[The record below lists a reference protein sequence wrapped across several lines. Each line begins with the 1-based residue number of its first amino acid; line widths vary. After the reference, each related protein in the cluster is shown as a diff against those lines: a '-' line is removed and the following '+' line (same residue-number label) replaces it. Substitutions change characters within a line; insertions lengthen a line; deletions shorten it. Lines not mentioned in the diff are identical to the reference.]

1 MIITRLE
8 LTNVR
13 SYERLRLDFNQGLHV
28 LVGPNGI
35 GKTNVVEAIHYLSL
49 ARSFRT
55 PNDALL
61 VKRGQTFAAIRAA
74 IKIRDKE
81 QTVAI
86 GLGTGGKKILIND
99 HAVTRLS
106 ELSELVNVI
115 VFEPRD
121 VLLFD
126 DLPRARRK
134 FLDVALIKHRPG
146 YLEQLTRYEKLL
158 QERNE
163 LLKQENVNHIQLG
176 VVTDQLIQASLP
188 LVEKR
193 SAYLEQINGVLDKIV
208 KALRGDEI
216 GAKIRYEPY
225 IEPSPRFLTQ
235 ARELYARS
243 LEGDVKRK
251 VTNFGPHRED
261 FRLDLGEADIA
272 SFGSQGENRLL
283 ALALKLSPYFLIED
297 KERRP
302 IIVLDDVL
310 SELDPPTQDRLIN
323 FLTKFEQVFL
333 TTTKYRR
340 NLGTIHDIAAYA
352 AQRRTAHGK

>member
-8 LTNVR
+8 LTNFR
-13 SYERLRLDFNQGLHV
+13 SYERLRLDFDSGLHV

-61 VKRGQTFAAIRAA
+61 VKRGQTFAAIRAL
-74 IKIRDKE
+74 IQIRDKE
-81 QTVAI
+81 RSVAI
-86 GLGTGGKKILIND
+86 GLGAGGKKILVND
-99 HAVTRLS
+99 RPISRLS

-134 FLDVALIKHRPG
+134 FLDVALIKHQSG

-163 LLKQENVNHIQLG
+163 LLKQEAINHIQLD
-176 VVTDQLIQASLP
+176 VVTKQMIEASLP
-188 LVEKR
+188 LVQRR
-193 SAYLEQINGVLDKIV
+193 SAYLEQVNEVLDKIV
-208 KALRGDEI
+208 KALRGNEI
-216 GAKIRYEPY
+216 GVKIRYEPY
-225 IEPSPRFLTQ
+225 VKPSAQFLTQ

-243 LEGDVKRK
+243 LDGDIKRK

-261 FRLDLGEADIA
+261 FRLDLDEADVA

-297 KERRP
+297 KDRRP
-302 IIVLDDVL
+302 IVVLDDVL
-310 SELDPPTQDRLIN
+310 SELDPPTQDRLIA

-340 NLGTIHDIAAYA
+340 NIGTIHDITAYA
-352 AQRRTAHGK
+352 DPRRTAYGK

>member
-1 MIITRLE
+1 MIIKRLE
-8 LTNVR
+8 LTNFR
-13 SYERLRLDFNQGLHV
+13 SYERLRMDFGEGLHV

-35 GKTNVVEAIHYLSL
+35 GKTNIVEAIHYLSL

-55 PNDALL
+55 SNDALL
-61 VKRGQTFAAIRAA
+61 VKRGQTFAAIRASVQ
-74 IKIRDKE
+74 IHEKE
-81 QTVAI
+81 RSVAI
-86 GLGTGGKKILIND
+86 GLGTGGKKILVND
-99 HAVTRLS
+99 RPVSRLS
-106 ELSELVNVI
+106 ELSDLVNVI

-126 DLPRARRK
+126 DLPKARRK
-134 FLDVALIKHRPG
+134 FLDVALMKHNPA

-163 LLKQENVNHIQLG
+163 LLKQDAINHIQLE
-176 VVTDQLIQASLP
+176 VVTNQLIQASLP

-193 SAYLEQINGVLDKIV
+193 GAYLEQVNGVLDKIV
-208 KALRGDEI
+208 KALRGQEI
-216 GAKIRYEPY
+216 GVKLHYEPY
-225 IEPSPRFLTQ
+225 LQPSPRFQEQ
-235 ARELYARS
+235 ARELYGRA
-243 LEGDVKRK
+243 LDGDIRRK

-261 FRLDLGEADIA
+261 FRLDLNEADIA

-297 KERRP
+297 KDRRP

-310 SELDPPTQDRLIN
+310 SELDPPTQARLIT

-333 TTTKYRR
+333 TTTKYRQ
-340 NLGTIHDIAAYA
+340 NIGTIHDITAYA
-352 AQRRTAHGK
+352 TPRRTAYGK